1 MKISILSL
9 FILCGSLFS
18 AYGQIDEQM
27 IAAPLSFG
35 NATAISGNWA
45 IIGNEFESQFA
56 NAREYPNSGS
66 VSFYE
71 RQPNGSWTFHSK
83 LFEQCWF
90 TGNTITQHGVNYGRS
105 VSIDGDWAVVG
116 SEYDSNNDGAD
127 GADGAAFVYHYN
139 DISEAWEFHQKLYRW
154 PATPEN
160 SFGWS
165 VSIHNNRLAISDP
178 FCIYDNLGGRVYT
191 YYFDEKTD
199 LWEAGDELLDSQGGG
214 LPMGQTDLFGFDVK
228 VWNQT
233 VVVGAPKK
241 GVSNGNLM
249 DEGAVFIY
257 TFSLGAWT
265 EEKIAAPDA
274 QFQDRFGHSVDI
286 KDDYLIVGA
295 PGTEGSANATG
306 LAFVYKHNVA
316 WDLIKTLV
324 NDDNQQG
331 DAFGFSV
338 ATGER
343 GSSKLFL
350 VGAPY
355 WDGLTNLENARGACW
370 LFDYQLADLSWSN
383 NILTA
388 GNGSS
393 NDVFGDVATIEKGA
407 GNSMAT
413 AVSSRIIETLPS
425 GYGVGAVYFY
435 SLAYST
441 SGVWT
446 AAGDDDEWDNTEN
459 WSDDQVPNGLT
470 NVTIP
475 DGISPPNI
483 SGNAFCRNLSI
494 PAGRTISLSAAA
506 NLRVNGD
513 LSVLGE
519 FVFSDPQNQHLPQ
532 LDVMGKAAFHCE
544 KNKLLPG
551 GNYHDTLNVTA
562 SSSSYYLTMAGDAYV
577 DQLKFND
584 NSKGKLQIGDR
595 TLTLYDLVWGKNPNG
610 LYSTV
615 NSNLVLAGSPV
626 IAVNLSSNVRN
637 INNLTVYNTKGIKQ
651 FNYSSIKI
659 YGTLTLIDSP
669 VILAGNNGGPCTMW
683 LYHKIVG
690 SIDEFQM
697 GSSDSPSSLYI
708 YGDDTGF
715 QLPSNITELLN
726 LIIVNPNAAELNNNL
741 HITGFLYLSGGQ
753 LINDV
758 YQVSFGSDGQLHS
771 GQSLEISEGMIDP
784 NFPPSRIWVRQNT
797 LTLNADLDLDD
808 LDVAVSSTGFI
819 LGSGKKL
826 SVNNSI
832 TAGKKLTLRSGISGN
847 ASLIDNTP
855 TRASVEAAVE
865 NLLTSGKWH
874 YVSAPVQG
882 AKASSFYFQGGSP
895 SWLKYYDEAT
905 DNWVYINS
913 LTEDLVVGK
922 GYAVWVNSTKANEN
936 AVFDGFLN
944 KGDQGY
950 NLSWSGVDK
959 GWNLIGNPFPSA
971 LDWDANGWNQQ
982 NTSGI
987 AYVWNDGNYLTR
999 NLIGQGT
1006 LSNGIIPSGQGFFVQ
1021 AMASNA
1027 SIVLPQQARVH
1038 ADEIFYKEAETTWTD
1053 AVNIKVETAE
1063 KSDQTWLSFDERATN
1078 EFDLGMDAERLDGS
1092 NEMPQLYTKIGDKKL
1107 SINMMAS
1114 LVGTRIME
1122 LFFVAPISGT
1132 YSLSFEYLESFANCQ
1147 IILKDKL
1154 TGNDID
1160 LNAQQQ
1166 YSFTAR
1172 PDDPEARF
1180 TLHFN
1185 RSVTGIPEDLSS
1197 QNTDYEMYSSNGNV
1211 FISYLGNA
1219 TAAAAIHVY
1228 DLAGR
1233 TIARAEMSSNGKV
1246 TLPMSVWRN
1255 KMIVVEIVGQD
1266 QTQINKLFI
1275 Q

>member
-1 MKISILSL
+1 MLS
-9 FILCGSLFS
+9 
-18 AYGQIDEQM
+18 AQIDEQM
-27 IAAPLSFG
+27 ISAPYAFG
-35 NATAISGNWA
+35 SATAISGNWA
-45 IIGNEFESQFA
+45 IIGNLSEPQFA
-56 NAREYPNSGS
+56 NAREYPYAGS
-66 VSFYE
+66 VSFYK
-71 RQPNGSWTFHSK
+71 RQLNGSWTFHSK
-83 LFEQCWF
+83 LFEQCWL
-90 TGNTITQHGVNYGRS
+90 TGFVASQHGVHYGRS

-116 SEYDSNNDGAD
+116 SEYDSNDDSAD
-127 GADGAAFVYHYN
+127 GADGLAFVYHYN
-139 DISEAWEFHQKLYRW
+139 DVSDAWEFHQKLYRW

-165 VSIHNNRLAISDP
+165 VSIHNSRLAISDP
-178 FCIYDNLGGRVYT
+178 HCIYDNAGGRVYT
-191 YYFDEKTD
+191 YHFDEKTD

-214 LPMGQTDLFGFDVK
+214 LPIGQTDLFGFDVK

-241 GVSNGNLM
+241 GVSNGNFL
-249 DEGAVFIY
+249 DKGAVFVY
-257 TFSLGAWT
+257 TYSLGVWI
-265 EEKIAAPDA
+265 EEKITAPDPHV
-274 QFQDRFGHSVDI
+274 QDRFGHSVDI

-295 PGTEGSANATG
+295 PGSEGTVNAAG
-306 LAFVYKHNVA
+306 LAFVYKHNVG

-324 NDDNQQG
+324 NDDNEQG

-343 GSSKLFL
+343 GSTKLFL

-355 WDGLTNLENARGACW
+355 WDGLTNMENARGACW
-370 LFDYQLADLSWSN
+370 LFEYQLADLSWSD

-393 NDVFGDVATIEKGA
+393 DDVFGDVATIEKGA
-407 GNSMAT
+407 GNSMAM
-413 AVSSRIIETLPS
+413 AVSSRIVEVVPGFYPI
-425 GYGVGAVYFY
+425 GGVYFY
-435 SLAYST
+435 SLGYST
-441 SGVWT
+441 TGVWT
-446 AAGDDDEWDNTEN
+446 AAGEDDEWDNTEN
-459 WSDDQVPNGLT
+459 WSDNQVPNGLT
-470 NVTIP
+470 DVTIP
-475 DGISPPNI
+475 DDISPPNI

-494 PAGRTISLSAAA
+494 PTGRTIVLNSAA

-513 LSVLGE
+513 LNVLGE
-519 FVFSDPQNQHLPQ
+519 FVFSDPQNQHLPR
-532 LDVMGKAAFHCE
+532 LEVMGKAAFYCE

-562 SSSSYYLTMAGDAYV
+562 SSSLNYLTMAGDAYV
-577 DQLKFND
+577 DQLKFQHVT
-584 NSKGKLQIGDR
+584 KGKLQIGDR

-610 LYSTV
+610 LYSTK

-626 IAVNLSSNVRN
+626 IAVYLSRN
-637 INNLTVYNTKGIKQ
+637 ITSINNLTVYNTKGIKQ
-651 FNYSSIKI
+651 FNTSIKI
-659 YGTLTLIDSP
+659 FGTLTLIDSP
-669 VILAGNNGGPCTMW
+669 VILAGNNGGPCKME

-690 SIDEFQM
+690 SIDKFQM
-697 GSSDSPSSLYI
+697 GISDSPSSLYI
-708 YGDDTGF
+708 YGNDIGF
-715 QLPSNITELLN
+715 QLPPNITKLLN
-726 LIIVNPNAAELNNNL
+726 LIIENPNALELNNNIY
-741 HITGFLYLSGGQ
+741 ITGFLYLSGGQ
-753 LINDV
+753 LINGD
-758 YQVSFGSDGQLHS
+758 YQVSFGPEGQLHS

-784 NFPPSRIWVRQNT
+784 GFPPSRIWVKQNT
-797 LTLNADLDLDD
+797 LTLNADLELDD

-819 LGSGKKL
+819 LGSGMKL
-826 SVNNSI
+826 SVTNSI
-832 TAGKKLTLRSGISGN
+832 TSGKKLTLRSGISGN

-855 TRASVEAAVE
+855 ARASVEASVE

-913 LTEDLVVGK
+913 LTEDLIVGK

-936 AVFDGFLN
+936 AVYDGFLN

-982 NTSGI
+982 NTFGI

-1021 AMASNA
+1021 AIASNA

-1038 ADEIFYKEAETTWTD
+1038 ADEIFYKDAETTWND
-1053 AVNIKVETAE
+1053 ALNIKVETGE
-1063 KSDQTWLSFDERATN
+1063 KSDQTWLSFDERATD

-1107 SINMMAS
+1107 SINVMTS
-1114 LVGTRIME
+1114 LVDARLIE
-1122 LFFVAPISGT
+1122 LFFVAPTSAT
-1132 YSLSFEYLESFANCQ
+1132 YTLSFEYLESFANCQ

-1154 TGNDID
+1154 TGNEID

-1185 RSVTGIPEDLSS
+1185 PNATSLESVLLPASAIKVYSANGKLVVEANQKFDEAVLTIHSVNGQLLYQ
-1197 QNTDYEMYSSNGNV
+1197 QNFSGKKPLIIDANHWLNQLVIVRVLNNVVQENYKV
-1211 FISYLGNA
+1211 FI
-1219 TAAAAIHVY
+1219 
-1228 DLAGR
+1228 
-1233 TIARAEMSSNGKV
+1233 K
-1246 TLPMSVWRN
+1246 
-1255 KMIVVEIVGQD
+1255 
-1266 QTQINKLFI
+1266 
-1275 Q
+1275 